1 MTSKWYYSNNNPL
14 NSTEYCKR
22 LQNYNSMFAILGALS
37 NAAVSRLK
45 ETWERVRGKALRR
58 YQALEKLMDPTRNM
72 ARYRSLLDMQL
83 RQGLSMPIIPLLP
96 LVKKDLTFIQEANP
110 SFEEAPTDPSSASA
124 SASGCV
130 GASASATDIRTPP
143 PSKLVNFE
151 KMRMIAREI
160 RKLVAMSSVPYVGFY

>member
-110 SFEEAPTDPSSASA
+110 SFEDAPTDPSSASS
-124 SASGCV
+124 SAS
-130 GASASATDIRTPP
+130 SSATDIRTPT